1 LRNRARLFLGVC
13 VILIVSLA
21 ILVADPGAAQNS
33 VVLVATGSS
42 LPEPLYVAWGD
53 EYHKAHPEVQLRYL
67 PEGTSESATRILA
80 GSGDFGGGD
89 APIPDKQLKEASHP
103 VVELPSI
110 LIGIA
115 VVYNLP
121 GASTSVRLSGPALAN
136 IFLGK
141 TTSWRDPEIVKL
153 NPDIQLPNLA
163 IQVVHRTE
171 GKGSSYIFS
180 DFLSKVSPEFQ
191 SKIGRSVSPKW
202 PVGVSFTRTPDL
214 LDAVRKTPGAIGYTE
229 LNWAE
234 KSGLAIAA
242 IKNAAGEFVKPSPR
256 SIAGAASA
264 LESKMTEDFRVSLAN
279 APGRESYAIASFT
292 WFYVPVKAAD
302 PLRGRAVGDFLTWIY
317 GAGQKLAQERGYA
330 ALPDTVLEKVRAKAA
345 TLR

>member
-1 LRNRARLFLGVC
+1 MFVPR
-13 VILIVSLA
+13 
-21 ILVADPGAAQNS
+21 PGSAQNS
-33 VVLVATGSS
+33 VILVATGSS
-42 LPEPLYVAWGD
+42 LPEPLYIAWGD
-53 EYHKAHPEVQLRYL
+53 EYHRAHPEVQLRYL
-67 PEGTSESATRILA
+67 PEGTSESAARILA

-89 APIPDKQLKEASHP
+89 APIPDKQLKEASRP

-121 GASTSVRLSGPALAN
+121 GASTSVRLSGPVLAN

-141 TTSWRDPEIVKL
+141 TTSWHDPEIVKL
-153 NPDIQLPNLA
+153 NPEIKLPNLA
-163 IQVVHRTE
+163 IQVVHRTD

-191 SKIGRSVSPKW
+191 GKVGRSVSPKW
-202 PVGVSFTRTPDL
+202 PVGASFGRTPDL

-234 KSGLAIAA
+234 KSGLATVAV
-242 IKNAAGEFVKPSPR
+242 KNAAGEFVKPSPR

-264 LESKMTEDFRVSLAN
+264 LENKMTADFRVSLAN

-292 WFYVPVKAAD
+292 WFYVPAKAAD
-302 PLRGRAVGDFLTWIY
+302 PLRGRAVSDFLSWVY

-330 ALPDTVLEKVRAKAA
+330 ALPDAVLERVRAKAV